1 MTSILPVMQMT
12 IQFMTADK
20 VDVLFTSLEQTS
32 NGLFEWVNNNLLKS
46 SEKCHLLLRT
56 NDRVSMIVNGFIKI
70 DKSDTEKLIGVKFDR
85 KVTFDN
91 HISDICKKE
100 VRKIS
105 ALAKVTPYIGIAKK
119 RILMNAFFTPQ
130 FS

>member
-46 SEKCHLLLRT
+46 SAEKCHLLLST
-56 NDRVSMIVNGFIKI
+56 NDRVSMIVDGFKI
-70 DKSDTEKLIGVKFDR
+70 DKSDTEKLLGVKFDR

-105 ALAKVTPYIGIAKK
+105 ALAKVTPCIGIAKK
-119 RILMNAFFTPQ
+119 RI
-130 FS
+130 

>member
-1 MTSILPVMQMT
+1 MTSILPVTQMT

-105 ALAKVTPYIGIAKK
+105 ALAKVTPCIGIAKK
-119 RILMNAFFTPQ
+119 RI
-130 FS
+130 